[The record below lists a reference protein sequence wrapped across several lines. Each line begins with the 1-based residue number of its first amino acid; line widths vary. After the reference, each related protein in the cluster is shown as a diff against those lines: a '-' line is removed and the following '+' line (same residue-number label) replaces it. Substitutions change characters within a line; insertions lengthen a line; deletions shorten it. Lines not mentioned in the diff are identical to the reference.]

1 MADAAEALATKYPDL
16 IGKRVEQIL
25 AFLDYTDD
33 VETFKERL
41 LEMITEPPNEAAVK
55 AVRNASISSRLM
67 GLLRGQRE

>member
-16 IGKRVEQIL
+16 IGKRVEQLL
-25 AFLDYTDD
+25 AFLDDTDD
-33 VETFKERL
+33 VETFRERL